1 MSAATPAATRPV
13 VVVTRRL
20 PARVE
25 DAIAERVDARFN
37 TLDEPLDVAQLQAA
51 MREADGVL
59 CTVTDRM
66 SAEVLRVPGRRARIV
81 ANFGVGVNNVDLDA
95 ARECGVTVTNTP
107 DVLTEDTADL
117 AIALVL
123 AVARRLGEGERLV
136 RAGAWTG
143 WTPTQLLGTR
153 VSGATLGI
161 VGYGRIG
168 QATARRAHFGFGMR
182 VLYHSRRR
190 RDRAPGD
197 PPAEFRAELDALLAE
212 SDVVSL
218 HCPSTPET
226 RRLIDARAL
235 AAMRPTAF
243 LVNTARGD
251 VVDEAA
257 LVEALRAGRIAGAGL
272 DVYEREPRLADGLRE
287 RPNVVLLPH
296 LGSATTETRV
306 AMGLRAL
313 ANLEAFLGGGEP
325 PDRVA

>member
-1 MSAATPAATRPV
+1 MTEATRRGSRPV

-20 PARVE
+20 PAAVE
-25 DAIAERVDARFN
+25 SAIAERVEARFN
-37 TLDEPLDVAQLQAA
+37 TLDHPLDVVELQAA

-59 CTVTDRM
+59 CTVTDRI
-66 SAEVLRVPGRRARIV
+66 SAEVLRVAGRRARIV
-81 ANFGVGVNNVDLDA
+81 ANFGVGVNNIDLAA
-95 ARECGVTVTNTP
+95 ARDCGVTVTNTP

-117 AIALVL
+117 AISLLL
-123 AVARRLGEGERLV
+123 AVARRIGEGERLV
-136 RAGAWTG
+136 RADAWTG
-143 WTPTQLLGTR
+143 WTPTQLLGTS
-153 VSGATLGI
+153 VGGKTLGV

-168 QATARRAHFGFGMR
+168 RATARRAHFGFGMR

-190 RDRAPGD
+190 HDAAPGD
-197 PPAEFRAELDALLAE
+197 PPAEFRAELDELLAA

-226 RRLIDARAL
+226 RHLVDARAL
-235 AAMRPTAF
+235 AAMRPSAF

-257 LVEALRAGRIAGAGL
+257 LVDALRAGRIAGAGL
-272 DVYEREPRLADGLRE
+272 DVYEREPRLADGLRDL
-287 RPNVVLLPH
+287 PNVVLLPH

-313 ANLEAFLGGGEP
+313 ANLEAFLGGREP
-325 PDRVA
+325 PDRVS